1 MPIMAGPPLG
11 TSETFES
18 PAVRQ
23 LSVFIED
30 RVGALLRL
38 FKTFDGTSV
47 RVVGMTIINEVDCAV
62 VRLICDDSDK
72 ALELLRG
79 KGFPVSEAELLV
91 VEIPQGQG
99 LMSIC
104 SAMMAAEINID
115 YAYPL
120 LTRPTGRAALAI
132 HTDSPE
138 AAVQVLRSRKVLL
151 MSEDDLGP
159 GPAR

>member
-1 MPIMAGPPLG
+1 MPEPPSN
-11 TSETFES
+11 TAECFQS

-23 LSVFIED
+23 ISVFLED

-38 FKTFDGTSV
+38 FKTFEGTSV
-47 RVVGMTIINEVDCAV
+47 RVVGMSIINEVDCAV
-62 VRLICDDSDK
+62 LRLICDDSDT
-72 ALELLRG
+72 ALDLLRS

-91 VEIPQGQG
+91 VEVPQGQG

-104 SAMMAAEINID
+104 SAMLAAEVNIN

-120 LTRPTGRAALAI
+120 LIRPTGRAALAI
-132 HTDSPE
+132 HTDSLE
-138 AAVQVLRSRKVLL
+138 GAVHVLRSRKFCL

>member
-1 MPIMAGPPLG
+1 MAGQPLN
-11 TSETFES
+11 TAETFGS
-18 PAVRQ
+18 PAIRQ
-23 LSVFIED
+23 LSVFLED

-38 FKTFDGTSV
+38 FKTFDGTAV
-47 RVVGMTIINEVDCAV
+47 RVVGMTILNEVDCAV
-62 VRLICDDSDK
+62 VRLICDDTDT
-72 ALELLRG
+72 ARQLLRG

-104 SAMMAAEINID
+104 LAMMAAEINID

-132 HTDSPE
+132 HTDSLE
-138 AAVQVLRSRKVLL
+138 AASHVLRSRKFLL

>member
-1 MPIMAGPPLG
+1 MAGQPMD
-11 TSETFES
+11 TAETFQS

-23 LSVFIED
+23 LSVFLED

-38 FKTFDGTSV
+38 FRTFDGTPV

-72 ALELLRG
+72 ALQLLRS

-115 YAYPL
+115 YAYSL

-132 HTDSPE
+132 HTDSLE
-138 AAVQVLRSRKVLL
+138 AAVHVLRSRKVLL
-151 MSEDDLGP
+151 MSEEDLGP